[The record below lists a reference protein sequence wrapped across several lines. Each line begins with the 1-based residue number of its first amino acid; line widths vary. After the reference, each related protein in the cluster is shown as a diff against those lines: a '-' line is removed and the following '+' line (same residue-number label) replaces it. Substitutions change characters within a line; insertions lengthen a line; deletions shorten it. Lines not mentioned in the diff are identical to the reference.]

1 MSLFTKSQM
10 AKFNE
15 VAERSKQLNK
25 EKPKSVNVS
34 TVNAELKSMSDS
46 VLEYFKDSPAICIR
60 TADQLHEYI
69 DKCIEAGY
77 AGIDTE
83 TTGLDRQR
91 DYIVGASL
99 YYPDGTECYIPMK
112 HKIPI
117 FETPYKNQLSYEEV
131 TKEFKRLENS
141 NIRLIFANADFD
153 LAMIYKDLKVDF
165 NDRFYYDVILAWRCL
180 KENELHNDLKFL
192 YNKYVLKGK
201 GDPKRF
207 SDFFSVKLFPYS
219 DPEIAKLYAAND
231 AKITFQLFKWQLP
244 YVTESHP
251 KCQKAHLE
259 AISRLIWNIE
269 FPLVKVCQNMYR
281 RGSYIDSNV
290 ASVLKKRYRD
300 EYNVEVKKL
309 QDMVQKIIDNTN
321 IAYSGKRPFTRGAD
335 FNPSSPTQVKYLI
348 YNLLQI
354 PKGSSSGTG
363 KEVLNELNLPITNQ
377 ILKVRSLSVLINTF
391 VEKLPAAASLDHRI
405 HGQFKQVGAAT
416 GRLSCAEPKHDKSDW
431 ARKIELI
438 QGRAAA

>member
-141 NIRLIFANADFD
+141 NIRLI
-153 LAMIYKDLKVDF
+153 
-165 NDRFYYDVILAWRCL
+165 
-180 KENELHNDLKFL
+180 
-192 YNKYVLKGK
+192 
-201 GDPKRF
+201 
-207 SDFFSVKLFPYS
+207 
-219 DPEIAKLYAAND
+219 
-231 AKITFQLFKWQLP
+231 
-244 YVTESHP
+244 
-251 KCQKAHLE
+251 
-259 AISRLIWNIE
+259 
-269 FPLVKVCQNMYR
+269 
-281 RGSYIDSNV
+281 
-290 ASVLKKRYRD
+290 
-300 EYNVEVKKL
+300 L
-309 QDMVQKIIDNTN
+309 QMLT
-321 IAYSGKRPFTRGAD
+321 ST
-335 FNPSSPTQVKYLI
+335 
-348 YNLLQI
+348 
-354 PKGSSSGTG
+354 
-363 KEVLNELNLPITNQ
+363 
-377 ILKVRSLSVLINTF
+377 
-391 VEKLPAAASLDHRI
+391 
-405 HGQFKQVGAAT
+405 
-416 GRLSCAEPKHDKSDW
+416 
-431 ARKIELI
+431 
-438 QGRAAA
+438 